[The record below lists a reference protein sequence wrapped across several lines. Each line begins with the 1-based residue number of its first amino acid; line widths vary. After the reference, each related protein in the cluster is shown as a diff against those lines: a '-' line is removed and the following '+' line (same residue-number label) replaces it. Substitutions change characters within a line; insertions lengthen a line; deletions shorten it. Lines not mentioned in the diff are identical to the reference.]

1 MKNIFKYVK
10 QLFDAPANMTG
21 TNDIDTEVRLIDFV
35 TSFQKNIQS
44 LLDILGISR
53 LIRKENGT
61 ELKIRKV
68 SGVLQSGDV
77 AEGEEIPASEYKVQ
91 ERRLGKIKLKKYKKI
106 VSIEA
111 IADKALERKVG
122 ARGLR
127 SIMESVMMD
136 VMYQIPSDESIR
148 TCIITKDAVEGLG
161 EPITIREEE

>member
-35 TSFQKNIQS
+35 TSFQKNIQA

-61 ELKIRKV
+61 ELKVRKV

-77 AEGEEIPASEYKVQ
+77 AEGDEIPASEYKVQ

-111 IADKALERKVG
+111 IADKGYDACVE
-122 ARGLR
+122 ARPRSRLLLHTPLACARTSSRRCTRRQPGLLCG
-127 SIMESVMMD
+127 ST
-136 VMYQIPSDESIR
+136 PW
-148 TCIITKDAVEGLG
+148 TCMTTWAMQ
-161 EPITIREEE
+161 P